1 MTEVLIFL
9 NIIILEIVLSI
20 DNAAVLAA
28 MVKELPKEQ
37 QKKALT
43 YGIAGAYV
51 FRGLALLFASVL
63 IKLVWLK
70 VAGGLY
76 LMYLA
81 YNALSTNVEQGGESK
96 MTIKIPF
103 LSALWSTIVAI
114 EMMDL
119 VFSIDNVFAA
129 VAFTPNLWLICGGV
143 FIGILAMRFAT
154 TKFVKVLEKNPV
166 LERVAY
172 WVIGALGLK
181 LVSSYWLHDLNTEAI
196 DAVFSILTLL
206 AFIIPLIIKTKKL
219 CQQIQLQFTLD

>member
-9 NIIILEIVLSI
+9 NIMILEIVLSI

-154 TKFVKVLEKNPV
+154 TKFVKVLEKNPI

-196 DAVFSILTLL
+196 DAIFSILTLL
-206 AFIIPLIIKTKKL
+206 AFIIPLIIKKK
-219 CQQIQLQFTLD
+219 

>member
-9 NIIILEIVLSI
+9 NIMILEIVLSI

-28 MVKELPKEQ
+28 MVKELPKDQ

-154 TKFVKVLEKNPV
+154 TKFVKVLEKNPI

-206 AFIIPLIIKTKKL
+206 AFIIPLIIKTKK
-219 CQQIQLQFTLD
+219 

>member
-9 NIIILEIVLSI
+9 NIVILEIVLSI

-154 TKFVKVLEKNPV
+154 TKFVKVLEKNPI

-181 LVSSYWLHDLNTEAI
+181 LVSSYWLHDLNTESI

-206 AFIIPLIIKTKKL
+206 AFIIPLIIKKK
-219 CQQIQLQFTLD
+219 

>member
-81 YNALSTNVEQGGESK
+81 YNALSTNIEQGGESK

-166 LERVAY
+166 LEKVAY

-206 AFIIPLIIKTKKL
+206 AFIVPLIIKKK
-219 CQQIQLQFTLD
+219 

>member
-1 MTEVLIFL
+1 
-9 NIIILEIVLSI
+9 
-20 DNAAVLAA
+20 
-28 MVKELPKEQ
+28 
-37 QKKALT
+37 
-43 YGIAGAYV
+43 
-51 FRGLALLFASVL
+51 
-63 IKLVWLK
+63 
-70 VAGGLY
+70 
-76 LMYLA
+76 
-81 YNALSTNVEQGGESK
+81 

-154 TKFVKVLEKNPV
+154 TKFVKVLEKNPI

-206 AFIIPLIIKTKKL
+206 AFVVPLIIKKK
-219 CQQIQLQFTLD
+219 

>member
-9 NIIILEIVLSI
+9 NIMILEIVLSI

-81 YNALSTNVEQGGESK
+81 YNALSSKVEQGGESK

-143 FIGILAMRFAT
+143 FVGILAMRFAT
-154 TKFVKVLEKNPV
+154 TKFVKVLEKNPI

-206 AFIIPLIIKTKKL
+206 AFIVPLIIKKK
-219 CQQIQLQFTLD
+219 

>member
-28 MVKELPKEQ
+28 MVKELPTEH

-76 LMYLA
+76 LIYLA

-143 FIGILAMRFAT
+143 FVGILAMRFAT
-154 TKFVKVLEKNPV
+154 TKFVKVLEKNPI

-181 LVSSYWLHDLNTEAI
+181 LVSSYWLHDLNTEEI

-206 AFIIPLIIKTKKL
+206 AFVVPLIIKKK
-219 CQQIQLQFTLD
+219 

>member
-9 NIIILEIVLSI
+9 NIMILEIVLSI

-43 YGIAGAYV
+43 YGIAGAYL
-51 FRGLALLFASVL
+51 FRGLALAFASIL

-81 YNALSTNVEQGGESK
+81 YKALSSNVEQGGESK
-96 MTIKIPF
+96 MSIKIPF

-154 TKFVKVLEKNPV
+154 TKFVKVLEKNPI

-181 LVSSYWLHDLNTEAI
+181 LVSSYWLHDLNTESI
-196 DAVFSILTLL
+196 DVVFSILTLL
-206 AFIIPLIIKTKKL
+206 AFIIPLIIKKK
-219 CQQIQLQFTLD
+219 

>member
-9 NIIILEIVLSI
+9 NIMILEIVLSI

-43 YGIAGAYV
+43 YGIAGAYL

-143 FIGILAMRFAT
+143 FVGILAMRFAT
-154 TKFVKVLEKNPV
+154 TKFVKVLEKNPI

-196 DAVFSILTLL
+196 DVVFSILTLL
-206 AFIIPLIIKTKKL
+206 AFLVPLIIKKK
-219 CQQIQLQFTLD
+219 

>member
-9 NIIILEIVLSI
+9 NIMILEIVLSI

-143 FIGILAMRFAT
+143 FVGILAMRFAT
-154 TKFVKVLEKNPV
+154 TKFVKVLEKNPI

-206 AFIIPLIIKTKKL
+206 AFVIPLIIKKK
-219 CQQIQLQFTLD
+219 

>member
-9 NIIILEIVLSI
+9 NIMILEIVLSI

-81 YNALSTNVEQGGESK
+81 YNALSTKVEQGSSK

-143 FIGILAMRFAT
+143 FVGILAMRFAT
-154 TKFVKVLEKNPV
+154 TKFVKVLEKNPI

-206 AFIIPLIIKTKKL
+206 AFIVPLIVKKK
-219 CQQIQLQFTLD
+219 

>member
-9 NIIILEIVLSI
+9 NIMILEIVLSI

-28 MVKELPKEQ
+28 MVKELPKDQ

-154 TKFVKVLEKNPV
+154 TKFVKVLEKNPI

-196 DAVFSILTLL
+196 DVVFSILTLL
-206 AFIIPLIIKTKKL
+206 AFVVPLIIKKK
-219 CQQIQLQFTLD
+219 

>member
-9 NIIILEIVLSI
+9 NIMILEIVLSI

-28 MVKELPKEQ
+28 MVKELPKDQ

-154 TKFVKVLEKNPV
+154 TKFVKVLEKNPI

-206 AFIIPLIIKTKKL
+206 AFIIPLIIKKK
-219 CQQIQLQFTLD
+219 

>member
-9 NIIILEIVLSI
+9 NIMILEIVLSI

-81 YNALSTNVEQGGESK
+81 YKALSSKVETDGSSK

-154 TKFVKVLEKNPV
+154 TKFVKVLEKNPI

-206 AFIIPLIIKTKKL
+206 AFIVPLIIKKK
-219 CQQIQLQFTLD
+219 

>member
-43 YGIAGAYV
+43 YGIAGAYI

-154 TKFVKVLEKNPV
+154 TKFVKVLEKNPI

-181 LVSSYWLHDLNTEAI
+181 LVSSYWLHDLNTEWI

-206 AFIIPLIIKTKKL
+206 AFIIPLIIKKK
-219 CQQIQLQFTLD
+219 

>member
-9 NIIILEIVLSI
+9 NIMILEIVLSI

-103 LSALWSTIVAI
+103 LSALWSTIIAI

-154 TKFVKVLEKNPV
+154 TKFVKVLEKNPI
-166 LERVAY
+166 LEKVAY

-181 LVSSYWLHDLNTEAI
+181 LVSSYWLHDLNTESI

-206 AFIIPLIIKTKKL
+206 AFIIPLIIKKK
-219 CQQIQLQFTLD
+219 

>member
-9 NIIILEIVLSI
+9 NIMILEIVLSI

-51 FRGLALLFASVL
+51 FRGFALLFASVL

-143 FIGILAMRFAT
+143 FVGILAMRFAT
-154 TKFVKVLEKNPV
+154 TKFVKVLEKNPI
-166 LERVAY
+166 LEKVAY

-181 LVSSYWLHDLNTEAI
+181 LVSSYWLHDLNTESI

-206 AFIIPLIIKTKKL
+206 AFIVPLIIKKK
-219 CQQIQLQFTLD
+219 

>member
-1 MTEVLIFL
+1 MTEILIFL
-9 NIIILEIVLSI
+9 NIMILEIVLSI

-154 TKFVKVLEKNPV
+154 TKFVKVLEKNPI

-206 AFIIPLIIKTKKL
+206 AFIVPLIIKKK
-219 CQQIQLQFTLD
+219 

>member
-9 NIIILEIVLSI
+9 NIMILEIVLSI

-81 YNALSTNVEQGGESK
+81 YNALSSKVETEGSSK

-154 TKFVKVLEKNPV
+154 TKFVKVLEKNPI

-206 AFIIPLIIKTKKL
+206 AFIIPLIIKKK
-219 CQQIQLQFTLD
+219 

>member
-9 NIIILEIVLSI
+9 NIMILEIVLSI

-63 IKLVWLK
+63 IKLIWLK

-143 FIGILAMRFAT
+143 FVGILAMRFAT
-154 TKFVKVLEKNPV
+154 TKFVKVLEKNPI

-206 AFIIPLIIKTKKL
+206 AFIIPLIIKKK
-219 CQQIQLQFTLD
+219 

>member
-9 NIIILEIVLSI
+9 NIMILEIVLSI

-28 MVKELPKEQ
+28 MVKELPKDQ

-81 YNALSTNVEQGGESK
+81 YKALSSKVETEGSSK

-154 TKFVKVLEKNPV
+154 TKFVKVLEKNPI

-181 LVSSYWLHDLNTEAI
+181 LVSSYWLHDLNTESI

-206 AFIIPLIIKTKKL
+206 AFIIPLIIKKK
-219 CQQIQLQFTLD
+219 

>member
-9 NIIILEIVLSI
+9 NIMILEIVLSI

-51 FRGLALLFASVL
+51 FRGFALLFASVL

-154 TKFVKVLEKNPV
+154 TKFVKVLEKNPI
-166 LERVAY
+166 LEKVAY

-181 LVSSYWLHDLNTEAI
+181 LVSSYWLHDLNTESI

-206 AFIIPLIIKTKKL
+206 AFIIPLIIKKK
-219 CQQIQLQFTLD
+219 

>member
-9 NIIILEIVLSI
+9 NIMILEIVLSI

-154 TKFVKVLEKNPV
+154 TKFVKVLEKNPI

-181 LVSSYWLHDLNTEAI
+181 LVSSYWLHDLNTEWI

-206 AFIIPLIIKTKKL
+206 AFIIPLIIKKK
-219 CQQIQLQFTLD
+219 

>member
-166 LERVAY
+166 LEKVAY

-206 AFIIPLIIKTKKL
+206 AFIVPLIIKKK
-219 CQQIQLQFTLD
+219 

>member
-28 MVKELPKEQ
+28 MVKELPKDQ

-154 TKFVKVLEKNPV
+154 TKFVKVLEKNPI

-206 AFIIPLIIKTKKL
+206 AFIIPLIIKTKK
-219 CQQIQLQFTLD
+219 

>member
-9 NIIILEIVLSI
+9 NIMILEIVLSI

-43 YGIAGAYV
+43 YGIAGAYL
-51 FRGLALLFASVL
+51 FRGLALAFVSIL

-81 YNALSTNVEQGGESK
+81 YKALSSNVEQGGESK
-96 MTIKIPF
+96 MSIKIPF

-143 FIGILAMRFAT
+143 FVGILAMRFAT
-154 TKFVKVLEKNPV
+154 TKFVKVLEKNPI

-181 LVSSYWLHDLNTEAI
+181 LVSSYWLHDLNTESI

-206 AFIIPLIIKTKKL
+206 AFIVPLIIKKK
-219 CQQIQLQFTLD
+219 

>member
-9 NIIILEIVLSI
+9 NIMILEIVLSI

-43 YGIAGAYV
+43 YGIAGAYL

-143 FIGILAMRFAT
+143 FVGILAMRFAT
-154 TKFVKVLEKNPV
+154 TKFVKVLEKNPI

-206 AFIIPLIIKTKKL
+206 AFIVPLIIKKK
-219 CQQIQLQFTLD
+219 

>member
-1 MTEVLIFL
+1 M
-9 NIIILEIVLSI
+9 ILEIVLSI

-28 MVKELPKEQ
+28 MVKELPKNQ

-51 FRGLALLFASVL
+51 FRGLALLFASIL

-81 YNALSTNVEQGGESK
+81 YKALSTNVEQGGESK

-143 FIGILAMRFAT
+143 FVGILAMRFAT
-154 TKFVKVLEKNPV
+154 TKFVKVLEKNPI

-206 AFIIPLIIKTKKL
+206 AFIIPLIIKKK
-219 CQQIQLQFTLD
+219 

>member
-9 NIIILEIVLSI
+9 NIMILEIVLSI

-70 VAGGLY
+70 VVGGLY

-154 TKFVKVLEKNPV
+154 TKFVKVLEKNPI

-206 AFIIPLIIKTKKL
+206 AFVVPLIIKKK
-219 CQQIQLQFTLD
+219 

>member
-9 NIIILEIVLSI
+9 NIMILEIVLSI

-51 FRGLALLFASVL
+51 FRGLALAFASIL

-81 YNALSTNVEQGGESK
+81 YKALSTNVEEGGESK
-96 MTIKIPF
+96 MSIKIPF

-154 TKFVKVLEKNPV
+154 TKFVKVLEKNPI

-181 LVSSYWLHDLNTEAI
+181 LVSSYWLHDLNTESI

-206 AFIIPLIIKTKKL
+206 AFIIPLIIKTKK
-219 CQQIQLQFTLD
+219 

>member
-9 NIIILEIVLSI
+9 NIMILEIVLSI

-81 YNALSTNVEQGGESK
+81 YKALSTNVEQGGESK

-154 TKFVKVLEKNPV
+154 TKFVKVLEKNPI

-206 AFIIPLIIKTKKL
+206 AFVIPLIIKKK
-219 CQQIQLQFTLD
+219 

>member
-9 NIIILEIVLSI
+9 NIMILEIVLSI

-81 YNALSTNVEQGGESK
+81 YNALSTNVEQDGESK

-143 FIGILAMRFAT
+143 FVGILAMRFAT
-154 TKFVKVLEKNPV
+154 TKFVKVLEKNPI

-206 AFIIPLIIKTKKL
+206 AFIIPLIIKTKK
-219 CQQIQLQFTLD
+219 

>member
-1 MTEVLIFL
+1 MTEILILL
-9 NIIILEIVLSI
+9 NIMILEIVLSI

-28 MVKELPKEQ
+28 MVKELPKQQ

-43 YGIAGAYV
+43 YGIAGAYL

-81 YNALSTNVEQGGESK
+81 YNALSSKVEQGGESK
-96 MTIKIPF
+96 MSIKIPF

-114 EMMDL
+114 EIMDL

-143 FIGILAMRFAT
+143 FVGILAMRFAT
-154 TKFVKVLEKNPV
+154 TKFVKVLEKNPI

-206 AFIIPLIIKTKKL
+206 AFIIPLIIKKK
-219 CQQIQLQFTLD
+219 

>member
-9 NIIILEIVLSI
+9 NIMILEIVLSI

-51 FRGLALLFASVL
+51 FRGLALAFASIL

-81 YNALSTNVEQGGESK
+81 YKALSSNVEQGGESK
-96 MTIKIPF
+96 MSIKIPF

-143 FIGILAMRFAT
+143 FVGILAMRFAT
-154 TKFVKVLEKNPV
+154 TKFVKVLEKNPI

-181 LVSSYWLHDLNTEAI
+181 LVSSYWLHDLNTESI

-206 AFIIPLIIKTKKL
+206 AFVVPLIIKKK
-219 CQQIQLQFTLD
+219 

>member
-9 NIIILEIVLSI
+9 NIVILEIVLSI

-28 MVKELPKEQ
+28 MVKELPKDQ

-43 YGIAGAYV
+43 YGIAGAYL

-154 TKFVKVLEKNPV
+154 TKFVKVLEKNPI

-206 AFIIPLIIKTKKL
+206 AFIIPLIIKKK
-219 CQQIQLQFTLD
+219 

>member
-1 MTEVLIFL
+1 M
-9 NIIILEIVLSI
+9 ILEIVLSI

-143 FIGILAMRFAT
+143 FVGILAMRFAT
-154 TKFVKVLEKNPV
+154 TKFVKVLEKNPI

-206 AFIIPLIIKTKKL
+206 AFVVPLIIKKK
-219 CQQIQLQFTLD
+219 

>member
-9 NIIILEIVLSI
+9 NIMILEIVLSI

-96 MTIKIPF
+96 MSIKIPF

-154 TKFVKVLEKNPV
+154 TKFVKVLEKNPI

-206 AFIIPLIIKTKKL
+206 AFIIPLIIKTKK
-219 CQQIQLQFTLD
+219 

>member
-9 NIIILEIVLSI
+9 NIMILEIVLSI

-143 FIGILAMRFAT
+143 FVGILAMRFAT
-154 TKFVKVLEKNPV
+154 TKFVKVLEKNPI

-206 AFIIPLIIKTKKL
+206 AFVVPLIIKKK
-219 CQQIQLQFTLD
+219 

>member
-9 NIIILEIVLSI
+9 NIMILEIVLSI

-43 YGIAGAYV
+43 YGIAGAYL

-154 TKFVKVLEKNPV
+154 TKFVKVLEKNPI

-181 LVSSYWLHDLNTEAI
+181 LVSSYWLYDLNTEAI

-206 AFIIPLIIKTKKL
+206 AFIVPLIIKKK
-219 CQQIQLQFTLD
+219 